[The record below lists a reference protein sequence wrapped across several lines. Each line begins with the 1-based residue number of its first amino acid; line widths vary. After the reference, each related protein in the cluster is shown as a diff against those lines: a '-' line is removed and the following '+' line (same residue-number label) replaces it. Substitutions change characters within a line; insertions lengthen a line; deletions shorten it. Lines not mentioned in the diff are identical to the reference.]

1 MRISRRQFN
10 TLMGSSVLLSSF
22 GARATESEEARM
34 AALHEAARKE
44 GEFTWYIVHLPS
56 DTAERVAQMFS
67 TRFPG
72 VRINVVRT
80 TAQVA
85 YQRLNQD
92 LQAGVA
98 NCDVFASTDIGHFLD
113 LKQRK
118 LLMQYAPV
126 SHTKFDSRFSKYDP
140 DGYYTATGSALIGL
154 LYNTDK
160 VRPEE
165 VQASW
170 KVLTDP
176 RWKNQL
182 SVGHP
187 GFSGFVGTWLVAM
200 VDLYGEGFIK
210 DLARNS
216 PQVGRSIIDTVTT
229 VVSGER
235 VLSAG
240 PISLALRQK
249 ARGNPIDVIYPEE
262 GSILMVMPTA
272 IMANA
277 PHPNAAKL
285 FLEWTGTPEYA
296 SISIEEY
303 STPLMPGLELK
314 PGVRP
319 IAEVKT
325 IQPDA
330 QSVMTGIPE
339 LTETWRDVFGV

>member
-1 MRISRRQFN
+1 MTMTRRQFN
-10 TLMGSSVLLSSF
+10 AILGSSLLLPSLSV
-22 GARATESEEARM
+22 RAAQNNEAYL
-34 AALHEAARKE
+34 AELHEAARKE
-44 GEFTWYIVHLPS
+44 GELTWYIVHLPS
-56 DTAERVAQMFS
+56 DTAERFSNMF
-67 TRFPG
+67 TERYPG
-72 VRINVVRT
+72 VRVNVVRT

-98 NCDVFASTDIGHFLD
+98 NCDVFASTDISQYLD
-113 LKQRK
+113 LKKRN
-118 LLMQYAPV
+118 LLMQYQPR
-126 SHTKFDSRFSKYDP
+126 SHQQFDSRFSNYDP
-140 DGYYTATGSALIGL
+140 DGYYTATGAGIIGL

-160 VRPEE
+160 VKPED
-165 VQASW
+165 VKPSW
-170 KVLTDP
+170 EILTDE

-187 GFSGFVGTWLVAM
+187 GFSGYVGTWLVAM
-200 VDLYGEGFIK
+200 SELYGEDFIK
-210 DLARNS
+210 QLAANS
-216 PQVGRSIIDTVTT
+216 PQVGRSIVDTVTT

-235 VLSAG
+235 LVSAG

-262 GSILMVMPTA
+262 GAVLMVTPTA

-285 FLEWTGTPEYA
+285 FMEWTGSEDYA
-296 SISIEEY
+296 SAGIEEY
-303 STPLMPGLELK
+303 GTPLMPGLELK

-319 IAEVKT
+319 LADVKT
-325 IQPDA
+325 IQP
-330 QSVMTGIPE
+330 SPESMVGKLSE